1 MKKKTLEDLRVREI
15 NKNLFAADQ
24 QMFCFDT
31 QGIIF
36 LKDLPIGS
44 LIYTGKIIPGPAAGF
59 HSAICGVWKG
69 IEEISE
75 FKTITLK
82 HQKPKEGLNEDPGRK
97 V

>member
-69 IEEISE
+69 IEEIKE
-75 FKTITLK
+75 FKTIILK
-82 HQKPKEGLNEDPGRK
+82 HQKKKGVEE
-97 V
+97 

>member
-15 NKNLFAADQ
+15 NKNLFVSDQ

-31 QGIIF
+31 QGAIF

-69 IEEISE
+69 IEEINE
-75 FKTITLK
+75 FKTIILK
-82 HQKPKEGLNEDPGRK
+82 HQKSKEGLNEDPGGK
-97 V
+97 I